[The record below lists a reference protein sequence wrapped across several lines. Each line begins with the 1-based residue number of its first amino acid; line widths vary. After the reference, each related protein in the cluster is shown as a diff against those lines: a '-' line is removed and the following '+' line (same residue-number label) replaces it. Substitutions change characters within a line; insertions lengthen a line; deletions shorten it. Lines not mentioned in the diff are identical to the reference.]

1 MFMPIAS
8 PVNGESRIRD
18 YTMPSFD
25 AGDGHRLHY
34 QDHGAGRPLVLL
46 HGWACHAGYFAPQ
59 VDALA
64 ARFRVVVPDLRGHRH
79 SHRPGDAPTLVTL
92 ATDLRALIAAADLEA
107 PVLVGWSMGA
117 MVAFEYARRFGTD
130 DLGGLV
136 VVDMTARVVNDAEW
150 RLGLLGGYRAS
161 QAERAP
167 EIIRREWP
175 RWVEA
180 FLPTV
185 LAAGGPGNPA
195 LLGWIAHEMQGCD
208 PDTMAALWRDLTAA
222 DYRQDVR
229 RISVPTLIL
238 RGELSQLYGPGTA
251 EWLAGAIPDAEIAAV
266 AEAGHAPHLE
276 RADDFNG
283 ALARFLDSIGRTPV
297 AGTLPTR

>member
-1 MFMPIAS
+1 
-8 PVNGESRIRD
+8 
-18 YTMPSFD
+18 MPSYD
-25 AGDGHRLHY
+25 PGDGHRLY
-34 QDHGAGRPLVLL
+34 YEDRGAGRPLVLL

-59 VDALA
+59 AEALA

-79 SHRPGDAPTLVTL
+79 SHRAGDAPTLATL
-92 ATDLRALIAAADLEA
+92 ADDLRGLIAAAGLA
-107 PVLVGWSMGA
+107 SPVLVGWSMGA

-167 EIIRREWP
+167 AIIRRDWP

-195 LLGWIAHEMQGCD
+195 LLDWIAGEMQGCD

-222 DYRQDVR
+222 DYRRDVG
-229 RISVPTLIL
+229 RIALPALIL
-238 RGELSQLYGPGTA
+238 RGERSQLYGPDTA
-251 EWLAGAIPDAEIAAV
+251 AWLAGAIAGAEIAVV
-266 AEAGHAPHLE
+266 ADAGHAPHLE
-276 RADDFNG
+276 QPAAFNRALVAFVERIDP
-283 ALARFLDSIGRTPV
+283 APPAEIASGR
-297 AGTLPTR
+297 